1 MLIVIAKA
9 TVKEGT
15 AGQFMG
21 AAQDVIKETRKE
33 TGNISYNLLVD
44 AYDQHKFT
52 FVEKW
57 ESKEILDSHMK
68 TAHFNTFGGKIQ
80 DILAEQLE
88 IEMYEADK
96 IG

>member
-15 AGQFMG
+15 AGQFMV

-33 TGNISYNLLVD
+33 AGNISYNLLTD
-44 AYDQHKFT
+44 AYDQHQFT

-57 ESKEILDSHMK
+57 ESQEILDNHMK

-80 DILAEQLE
+80 DILAAELE
-88 IEMYEADK
+88 IEIYEAQK
-96 IG
+96 TN